1 MEENWERSD
10 FMAIY
15 QSGEDY
21 LETILTLQKQK
32 GQVRSV
38 DVAAQLHYS
47 KPSVSIAMKKLREQG
62 YVHMD
67 ESGLLSLTDAGKALA
82 ERIYERH
89 QVIKKVLL
97 LIGVEEDEA
106 AEEAC
111 KIEHAI
117 SDNTLEKIKAFIER
131 AEQ

>member
-1 MEENWERSD
+1 
-10 FMAIY
+10 MAIR

-21 LETILTLQKQK
+21 LETILKLQMQN

-38 DVAAQLHYS
+38 DVAADLGYS

-62 YVHMD
+62 YVSVN
-67 ESGLLSLTDAGKALA
+67 ENGLLSLTEEGKQVATGV
-82 ERIYERH
+82 YERH
-89 QVIKKVLL
+89 KTLKQALMLL
-97 LIGVEEDEA
+97 GVEEADA

-117 SDNTLEKIKAFIER
+117 SDTTLDKIKAFLEK
-131 AEQ
+131 AEA